1 MLLKNCKIIGSK
13 EIVEADILIEN
24 GKIVKIAKNLKGDE
38 EIINIRGRA
47 IIPGLIDVHVHARD
61 FKQSYK
67 EDFSSCTK
75 AALANGITMIVDMP
89 NTLPPVIDKKT
100 FDRRVEVAS
109 LKSYVDFGINFGI
122 VGKAHIHSVK
132 DANLASKARIPGTNG
147 DKIANFVRIP
157 STRGAKPFAFKIY
170 MDGTLGKIS
179 PDTLEYAIRSYTC
192 CVHAEEQRIIE
203 AKGRVKEA
211 EIIAVKRVCEL
222 AERYRKHVHIC
233 HISCRESLKYLNRRI
248 VLIK

>member
-89 NTLPPVIDKKT
+89 NTLPPVIVGALVGVVDLLSQTTELRDKLMDNT
-100 FDRRVEVAS
+100 AYFRQRMTQAGFDIKPGEHPIVPIMFGKFENDAKLAQDFAS
-109 LKSYVDFGINFGI
+109 DLLDEGIYVIGFSYPVVPKGQ
-122 VGKAHIHSVK
+122 
-132 DANLASKARIPGTNG
+132 ARIRVQLS
-147 DKIANFVRIP
+147 AAH
-157 STRGAKPFAFKIY
+157 TR
-170 MDGTLGKIS
+170 
-179 PDTLEYAIRSYTC
+179 
-192 CVHAEEQRIIE
+192 EQIDRAIE
-203 AKGRVKEA
+203 AFTKIGK
-211 EIIAVKRVCEL
+211 
-222 AERYRKHVHIC
+222 
-233 HISCRESLKYLNRRI
+233 KYKVI
-248 VLIK
+248 